1 MPAIGIGH
9 LWTFTR
15 EQEDTEM
22 MMRFAVP
29 ALVLAVA
36 VAACGSDKK
45 VQNASDSATPS
56 AGQPAQPASG
66 MQGMRGMGDSAGM
79 GGMGGM
85 QGGDMMTRMQQHLR
99 LMTGA
104 SGDSLE
110 AMLPAHRQMVASML
124 AQMNQQMRSMN
135 MTVDPHW
142 TALADSLRQ
151 DLVRMPEMSPAELK
165 AFMPAHQARSTRL
178 MAMHQAMMGNTTP

>member
-1 MPAIGIGH
+1 
-9 LWTFTR
+9 
-15 EQEDTEM
+15 M
-22 MMRFAVP
+22 MMRFMVP
-29 ALVLAVA
+29 ALGLAVA
-36 VAACGSDKK
+36 LAACGSDKK
-45 VQNASDSATPS
+45 VQNANDSATRS

-66 MQGMRGMGDSAGM
+66 MQGMQGIGDSSGM

-85 QGGDMMTRMQQHLR
+85 QGGDMMARMQQHLL

-104 SGDSLE
+104 PGDSLE
-110 AMLPAHRQMVASML
+110 AMLPAHRQMVANML

-135 MTVDPHW
+135 MTVSPYW

-151 DLVRMPEMSPAELK
+151 DLVRMPEMSPVELK
-165 AFMPAHQARSTRL
+165 AFMPAHQARTTRL